1 MSDSPEPPATRHG
14 FSRRLRYFGCL
25 GGILIVVVVILV
37 GLSWGTRERTRY
49 EGKAL
54 SDYFKDLV
62 RPAGS
67 GSYIA
72 ATNALFALRDEVR
85 PVAEKYMAQRPPA
98 HVRAF
103 MKWGDKL
110 PDSLQSRLYRQ
121 LDPNRYL
128 NRQLGAERALRLLQS
143 FANADGNLP
152 DRTTESQPAPPH
164 AEGFPEP
171 VAVALDAVDYSEIDP
186 DQQTTFRVT
195 IDDDQNLRLIKIS
208 GSGIWTHYSAELGR
222 LWTHVD
228 ARVRQATIIAI
239 GYRGG
244 RTIDETLQLI
254 RLLRDDNPE
263 VRLHAA
269 LVLATW
275 WPKNVR
281 FFSSRLAV
289 TAGTPPPP
297 PPELDAAFTNWVAVL
312 RSGLDHRD
320 SGMRLFVAA
329 NLVRLNQA
337 DDDLMAVLATYPKP
351 LNLEDQ
357 ERLQA
362 WTIRNAARELRGE
375 PPERLDGPG
384 FRPAN
389 IPRDAGGV
397 R

>member
-14 FSRRLRYFGCL
+14 FSRRLQL
-25 GGILIVVVVILV
+25 LVWSGGILIVVVVIV
-37 GLSWGTRERTRY
+37 AGLLLGTRERTHY

-72 ATNALFALRDEVR
+72 ATNALFALREEAR
-85 PVAEKYMAQRPPA
+85 PVAERYLAQRPPL

-103 MKWGDKL
+103 IKWGDKL
-110 PDSLQSRLYRQ
+110 PVSLQSRLYRQ

-128 NRQLGAERALRLLQS
+128 NRQLGAERALRLLES
-143 FANADGNLP
+143 FAKTGGNLP

-164 AEGFPEP
+164 ADEFPEP
-171 VAVALDAVDYSEIDP
+171 DAVALDAEDYSEIDP
-186 DQQTTFRVT
+186 DQQATFRVT
-195 IDDDQNLRLIKIS
+195 IDDEQNLRLIKIS
-208 GSGIWTHYSAELGR
+208 GSGVWTHHSAELEK
-222 LWTHVD
+222 LWAHVD
-228 ARVRQATIIAI
+228 PRVRQATISAI

-244 RTIDETLQLI
+244 RTIDQTLQLM
-254 RLLRDDNPE
+254 RLLNDDNSE
-263 VRLHAA
+263 VKLHAA

-275 WPKNVR
+275 WPKNDLLPR
-281 FFSSRLAV
+281 AV
-289 TAGTPPPP
+289 QVTVGGGPTSPPA
-297 PPELDAAFTNWVAVL
+297 ELDRVFTNWVAVL
-312 RSGLDHRD
+312 KSGLDHRD

-337 DDDLMAVLATYPKP
+337 DDDLMVVLATYPKP

-389 IPRDAGGV
+389 MPLDAGGV